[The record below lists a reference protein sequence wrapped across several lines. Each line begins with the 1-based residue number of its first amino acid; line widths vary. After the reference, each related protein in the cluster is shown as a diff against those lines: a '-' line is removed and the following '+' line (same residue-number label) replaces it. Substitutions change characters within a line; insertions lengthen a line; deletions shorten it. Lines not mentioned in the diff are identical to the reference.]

1 MKQVMK
7 HWKLILAMLGAVL
20 VIIIILQNTESVET
34 RLLFM
39 RVSMPRAILLFIACL
54 IGFVVGMI
62 TTLTMQRAQKAKS
75 G

>member
-1 MKQVMK
+1 MK
-7 HWKLILAMLGAVL
+7 HWKLFLAILGAVL

-39 RVSMPRAILLFIACL
+39 RVSMPRAILLLLTGL

-62 TTLTMQRAQKAKS
+62 TAMTMKRTKKS
-75 G
+75 